1 MGSNYQEHMCETC
14 RLSGHIQVCWTW
26 LYTVKLEVNFG
37 SSDRIKAL
45 DTNSVQAPMCFCI
58 FPGIS
63 ETKAYWFLSWIG
75 FPRVSWYSWQII
87 CCASSQVS
95 PQGYKPAVQS
105 TCLSIWTPIHPS
117 PLALRA
123 VPMTGMKWSGGVTS
137 KVESITAFHS
147 QLPLLPC
154 VIIFDPQDSH
164 VMGLLHRWRNWS
176 SDHQTNNLQSL
187 CITSCSQ
194 QWVWRTHLKIIQ
206 LFGDHSAVTLLHFET
221 LWDLSNLKWLSFI
234 STCWMI
240 LRVIILG

>member
-1 MGSNYQEHMCETC
+1 MQTLWSHPGLLNLTVHCEV
-14 RLSGHIQVCWTW
+14 GD
-26 LYTVKLEVNFG
+26 KLWKQWQDQGFG
-37 SSDRIKAL
+37 YKFSSSP
-45 DTNSVQAPMCFCI
+45 TCFCI

-105 TCLSIWTPIHPS
+105 TCLSIWAPIYPS

-123 VPMTGMKWSGGVTS
+123 VPMTGMEWSGGVTS

-154 VIIFDPQDSH
+154 VIILDPQDSH
-164 VMGLLHRWRNWS
+164 VMGLLHGWRNWS
-176 SDHQTNNLQSL
+176 SDH
-187 CITSCSQ
+187 
-194 QWVWRTHLKIIQ
+194 
-206 LFGDHSAVTLLHFET
+206 
-221 LWDLSNLKWLSFI
+221 
-234 STCWMI
+234 
-240 LRVIILG
+240 